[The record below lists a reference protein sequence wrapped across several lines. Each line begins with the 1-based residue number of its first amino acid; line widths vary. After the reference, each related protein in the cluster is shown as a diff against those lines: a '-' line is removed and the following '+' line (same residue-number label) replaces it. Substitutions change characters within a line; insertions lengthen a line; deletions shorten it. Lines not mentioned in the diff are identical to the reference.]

1 MKFKV
6 NSTTESTTKYT
17 IDILGGIREY
27 EDYEKLLDTLD
38 KIGKK
43 DTVLLKVRSPGG
55 RCDVGFLI
63 YDRIKEL
70 KSKID
75 VEVSYP
81 SYSMGALLS
90 LVGNSLELKPGAF
103 LMFHDFST
111 GRDGKGNEIEK
122 SITNYSKIFKYRFNE
137 ICQPFLTKKECD
149 DILHGKDLY
158 VNWDDDNLEARI
170 KRHFK

>member
-6 NSTTESTTKYT
+6 NSTIESTTKYT
-17 IDILGGIREY
+17 IDILDDIEEY

-38 KIGKK
+38 KIREK
-43 DTVLLKVRSPGG
+43 DSVTLKVSSPGG
-55 RCDVGFLI
+55 RCDIGFML
-63 YDRIKEL
+63 YD
-70 KSKID
+70 KISGISGQVD
-75 VEVSYP
+75 VVVPYP

-90 LVGNSLELKPGAF
+90 LVGNSLELKPGSF

-111 GRDGKGNEIEK
+111 GNRGKGNEIEK
-122 SITNYSKIFKYRFNE
+122 SITNYSKIFKYRFNK
-137 ICQPFLTKKECD
+137 ICQPFLTKKECE